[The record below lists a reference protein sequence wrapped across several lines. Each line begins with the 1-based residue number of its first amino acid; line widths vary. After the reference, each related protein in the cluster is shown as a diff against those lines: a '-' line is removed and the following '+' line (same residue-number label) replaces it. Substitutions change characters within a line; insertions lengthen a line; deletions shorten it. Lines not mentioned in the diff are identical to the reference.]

1 MLVIKKIQ
9 PMYTKILT
17 TMCKYEEDEMTASGL
32 IDSTKTQG
40 TLKEYQTVIAV
51 GNSVRNVKVGDL
63 VCVNPERYA
72 VKKHEAGS
80 LKDGV
85 ITDNPVIKYNFNIME
100 LEGVPHLLLDEN
112 DVSFIITD
120 YEEVKEQKS
129 DLYVPKTQ
137 IIM

>member
-17 TMCKYEEDEMTASGL
+17 TMCKYEEDEMTAGGL

-40 TLKEYQTVIAV
+40 TLKEYQTVVAV

>member
-17 TMCKYEEDEMTASGL
+17 TMCKYEEDELTAGGL

-40 TLKEYQTVIAV
+40 TLKEYQTVVAV

-63 VCVNPERYA
+63 VCINPDRYA

-85 ITDNPVIKYNFNIME
+85 ITDNPVIKYNFNIMD

-112 DVSFIITD
+112 DVSFIVTD

>member
-17 TMCKYEEDEMTASGL
+17 TMCKYEEDEMTAGGL

-40 TLKEYQTVIAV
+40 ILKEYQTVVAV

>member
-17 TMCKYEEDEMTASGL
+17 TMCKYEEDEMIAGGL

-40 TLKEYQTVIAV
+40 TLKEYQTIVAV

>member
-1 MLVIKKIQ
+1 MIVIKKIQ

-17 TMCKYEEDEMTASGL
+17 TMCKYEEDELTAGGL

-51 GNSVRNVKVGDL
+51 GNLVRNVKVGDL
-63 VCVNPERYA
+63 VCINPERYA
-72 VKKHEAGS
+72 IKKHEAGS

>member
-17 TMCKYEEDEMTASGL
+17 TMCKYEEDELTNGGL
-32 IDSTKTQG
+32 IDASKTQG

-63 VCVNPERYA
+63 VCINPDRYA

>member
-17 TMCKYEEDEMTASGL
+17 TMCKYEEDEMTAGGL

-40 TLKEYQTVIAV
+40 TLKEYQTVVAV
-51 GNSVRNVKVGDL
+51 GSSVRNVKVGDL
-63 VCVNPERYA
+63 VCINPERYA

>member
-17 TMCKYEEDEMTASGL
+17 TMCKYEEDEMTAGGL

-51 GNSVRNVKVGDL
+51 GNLVRNVKVGDL
-63 VCVNPERYA
+63 VCINPERYA

>member
-17 TMCKYEEDEMTASGL
+17 TMCKYEEDEMTAGGL

-40 TLKEYQTVIAV
+40 TLKEYQTVVAV

-80 LKDGV
+80 LKNGV

-137 IIM
+137 ILM

>member
-17 TMCKYEEDEMTASGL
+17 TMCKYDEDEMTAGGL

-40 TLKEYQTVIAV
+40 TLKEYQTVVAV

>member
-1 MLVIKKIQ
+1 
-9 PMYTKILT
+9 
-17 TMCKYEEDEMTASGL
+17 MCKYEEDEITAGGL

-40 TLKEYQTVIAV
+40 TLKEYQTVVAV

>member
-17 TMCKYEEDEMTASGL
+17 TMSKYEEDEMTAGGL

-40 TLKEYQTVIAV
+40 TLKEYQTVVAV

-63 VCVNPERYA
+63 VCVNPERYE
-72 VKKHEAGS
+72 VKKQEAGS

>member
-17 TMCKYEEDEMTASGL
+17 TMCKYEEDELTNGGL
-32 IDSTKTQG
+32 IDASKTQG

-63 VCVNPERYA
+63 VCINPERYA

-112 DVSFIITD
+112 DVSFIVTD

>member
-1 MLVIKKIQ
+1 MIVIKKIQ

-17 TMCKYEEDEMTASGL
+17 TMCKYEEDELTSGGL
-32 IDSTKTQG
+32 IDASKTQG

>member
-17 TMCKYEEDEMTASGL
+17 TMCKYEEDEMTAGGL

-40 TLKEYQTVIAV
+40 TLKEYQTVVAV

-63 VCVNPERYA
+63 VCINPERYA

>member
-1 MLVIKKIQ
+1 
-9 PMYTKILT
+9 MYTKILT
-17 TMCKYEEDEMTASGL
+17 TMCKYEEDEMTAGGL

-40 TLKEYQTVIAV
+40 TLKEYQTVVAV

>member
-17 TMCKYEEDEMTASGL
+17 TMCKYDEDELTAGGL

-40 TLKEYQTVIAV
+40 TLKEYQTVVAV

>member
-1 MLVIKKIQ
+1 
-9 PMYTKILT
+9 
-17 TMCKYEEDEMTASGL
+17 MCKYEEDEITAGGL

>member
-17 TMCKYEEDEMTASGL
+17 TMCKYEEDEITAGGL

>member
-1 MLVIKKIQ
+1 MIVIKKIQ

-17 TMCKYEEDEMTASGL
+17 TMCKYEEDELTAGGL
-32 IDSTKTQG
+32 IDSSKTQG
-40 TLKEYQTVIAV
+40 TIKEYQTVIAV

>member
-17 TMCKYEEDEMTASGL
+17 TMCKYEEDELTAGGL
-32 IDSTKTQG
+32 VDTSKTQG
-40 TLKEYQTVIAV
+40 TLKEYQTVVAV
-51 GNSVRNVKVGDL
+51 GNLVRNVKVGDL
-63 VCVNPERYA
+63 VCINPERYA

-85 ITDNPVIKYNFNIME
+85 ITDNPVIKYNFNIMD

-129 DLYVPKTQ
+129 DLYVPKTSL
-137 IIM
+137 IV

>member
-17 TMCKYEEDEMTASGL
+17 TMCKYEEDELTAGGL

-63 VCVNPERYA
+63 VCINPERYA

-129 DLYVPKTQ
+129 DLYVPKTSL
-137 IIM
+137 IV

>member
-17 TMCKYEEDEMTASGL
+17 TMCKYEEDELTAGGL

>member
-17 TMCKYEEDEMTASGL
+17 TMCKYEEDEKTASGL

-40 TLKEYQTVIAV
+40 TLKEYQTVVAV

>member
-1 MLVIKKIQ
+1 MLIIKKIQ

-17 TMCKYEEDEMTASGL
+17 TMCKYDEDELTAGGL

>member
-17 TMCKYEEDEMTASGL
+17 TMCKYEEDELTAGGL

-40 TLKEYQTVIAV
+40 TLKEYQTVVAV

>member
-17 TMCKYEEDEMTASGL
+17 TMCKYEEDELTNGGL
-32 IDSTKTQG
+32 IDASKTQG
-40 TLKEYQTVIAV
+40 TLKEYQTVVAV

-85 ITDNPVIKYNFNIME
+85 ITDNPVVKYNFNIME

>member
-17 TMCKYEEDEMTASGL
+17 TMCKYEEDEMTAGGL
-32 IDSTKTQG
+32 IDSSKTQG

-63 VCVNPERYA
+63 VCINPERYA

>member
-17 TMCKYEEDEMTASGL
+17 TMCKYEEDEMTAGGL
-32 IDSTKTQG
+32 IDSTKTQV
-40 TLKEYQTVIAV
+40 TLNEYQTVVAV

-85 ITDNPVIKYNFNIME
+85 ITDNPIIKYNFNIME

>member
-17 TMCKYEEDEMTASGL
+17 TMCKYEEDEITAGGL

-40 TLKEYQTVIAV
+40 TLKEYQTVVAV

>member
-17 TMCKYEEDEMTASGL
+17 TMCKYEEDELTAGGL

-63 VCVNPERYA
+63 VCINPDRYA

-85 ITDNPVIKYNFNIME
+85 ITDNPVIKYNFNIMD

>member
-17 TMCKYEEDEMTASGL
+17 TMCKYEEDEMTAGGL

-40 TLKEYQTVIAV
+40 TLKEYQTVVAV

-63 VCVNPERYA
+63 VCINPERYA

-85 ITDNPVIKYNFNIME
+85 ITDNPVIKYNFNIMD

-129 DLYVPKTQ
+129 DLYVPKTNL
-137 IIM
+137 IV

>member
-17 TMCKYEEDEMTASGL
+17 TMCKYEEDEMTSGGL

-40 TLKEYQTVIAV
+40 TLKEYQTVVAV

>member
-17 TMCKYEEDEMTASGL
+17 TMCKYEEDEMTAGGL

>member
-17 TMCKYEEDEMTASGL
+17 TMCKYEEDERTSGGL

>member
-1 MLVIKKIQ
+1 MIKIKGIK
-9 PMYTKILT
+9 PMFTKILT
-17 TMCKYEEDEMTASGL
+17 TMNKYEEDELTAGGL
-32 IDSTKTQG
+32 IDTTKTQG
-40 TLKEYQTVIAV
+40 TLKEYQTVVAV
-51 GNSVRNVKVGDL
+51 GNMVRNVKVGDL

-72 VKKHEAGS
+72 IKKHEAGS

-85 ITDNPVIKYNFNIME
+85 ICDNPVIKYNFNIME
-100 LEGVPHLLLDEN
+100 INDIPHLLLDEN

-120 YEEVKEQKS
+120 YEEIKEQKS

>member
-17 TMCKYEEDEMTASGL
+17 TMSKYEEDELTNGGL
-32 IDSTKTQG
+32 IDASKTQG
-40 TLKEYQTVIAV
+40 TLKEYQTVVAV

>member
-1 MLVIKKIQ
+1 
-9 PMYTKILT
+9 MYTKILT
-17 TMCKYEEDEMTASGL
+17 TMCKYEEDEMIAGGL

-40 TLKEYQTVIAV
+40 TLKEYQTVVAV

>member
-1 MLVIKKIQ
+1 
-9 PMYTKILT
+9 
-17 TMCKYEEDEMTASGL
+17 
-32 IDSTKTQG
+32 
-40 TLKEYQTVIAV
+40 
-51 GNSVRNVKVGDL
+51 
-63 VCVNPERYA
+63 
-72 VKKHEAGS
+72 
-80 LKDGV
+80 
-85 ITDNPVIKYNFNIME
+85 ME